1 LCGPNGEIS
10 GQGVQLR
17 IGSEHLT
24 DPLVKLVPGQP
35 SLHERGLERVKHL
48 LAVGLRCDQVAA
60 AALACCYLVSR
71 LDHLGASCED
81 DLRQA

>member
-1 LCGPNGEIS
+1 
-10 GQGVQLR
+10 
-17 IGSEHLT
+17 
-24 DPLVKLVPGQP
+24 
-35 SLHERGLERVKHL
+35 LHERGLERVKHL